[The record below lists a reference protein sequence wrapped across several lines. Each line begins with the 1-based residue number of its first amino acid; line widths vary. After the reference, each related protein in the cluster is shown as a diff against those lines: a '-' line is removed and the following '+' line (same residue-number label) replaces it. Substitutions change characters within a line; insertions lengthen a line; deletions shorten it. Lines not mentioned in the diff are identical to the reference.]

1 MIVIKELDP
10 LALSDGITAIDVD
23 DFADVI
29 HKVVTGCELVDIIM
43 ELLLLLV
50 VECNAAI
57 AVAVI
62 LGKPAH

>member
-10 LALSDGITAIDVD
+10 LALGDGIAAIDVD

-29 HKVVTGCELVDIIM
+29 HKVVTGRELVDIIV

-50 VECNAAI
+50 VECYAAI

-62 LGKPAH
+62 PGKPVH